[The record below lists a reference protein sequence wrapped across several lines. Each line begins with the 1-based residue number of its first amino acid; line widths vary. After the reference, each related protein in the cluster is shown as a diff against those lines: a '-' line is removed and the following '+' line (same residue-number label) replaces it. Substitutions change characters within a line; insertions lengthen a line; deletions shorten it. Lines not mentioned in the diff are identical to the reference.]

1 MKFLVIAAVV
11 FGVNLLPAFGPPTWA
26 LLVFFRL
33 HDHANPVLLV
43 VVGALA
49 AAGGR
54 MILALASRKL
64 GRHLSPS
71 RRAGLAEARTVL
83 LSRRRS
89 AVAALALFAVSPLP
103 SAQLFMAAGM
113 LDVTVV
119 PLTAAFFAGRIVS
132 YSIYV
137 SVATIADKNL
147 GSVLAQYL
155 GSPWSIAIQVGFLLV
170 VALLPFLNW
179 SKLVRRYA
187 RPADPAASDNVDLTA
202 RGTAP
207 PAAPPEARTDPSDG
221 RS

>member
-1 MKFLVIAAVV
+1 MQFLLIAAVV

-26 LLVFFRL
+26 VLVFFRL
-33 HDHANPVLLV
+33 HEHANPVLLIA
-43 VVGALA
+43 VGALTA
-49 AAGGR
+49 ASGR
-54 MILALASRKL
+54 MILGFASRKL

-89 AVAALALFAVSPLP
+89 AIVALALFAVSPLP

-113 LDVTVV
+113 LDVKLV

-147 GSVLAQYL
+147 GSVLGQYL
-155 GSPWSIAIQVGFLLV
+155 GSPLSIAIQVVFLLL

-179 SKLVRRYA
+179 SKLLRRYA
-187 RPADPAASDNVDLTA
+187 RPVDPAPSDNSDLTNGA
-202 RGTAP
+202 RATGGT
-207 PAAPPEARTDPSDG
+207 T
-221 RS
+221 

>member
-1 MKFLVIAAVV
+1 MQFLVIAAVV

-26 LLVFFRL
+26 VLVFFRL

-43 VVGALA
+43 AVGAFA
-49 AAGGR
+49 AASGR

-89 AVAALALFAVSPLP
+89 AIAALALFAVSPLP

-113 LDVTVV
+113 LDVKLV

-147 GSVLAQYL
+147 GSVLGQYL
-155 GSPWSIAIQVGFLLV
+155 GSPLSIAIQVVFLLL
-170 VALLPFLNW
+170 VALLPFLDW
-179 SKLVRRYA
+179 SKLLRRY
-187 RPADPAASDNVDLTA
+187 RTR
-202 RGTAP
+202 RGP
-207 PAAPPEARTDPSDG
+207 VSHG
-221 RS
+221 KG